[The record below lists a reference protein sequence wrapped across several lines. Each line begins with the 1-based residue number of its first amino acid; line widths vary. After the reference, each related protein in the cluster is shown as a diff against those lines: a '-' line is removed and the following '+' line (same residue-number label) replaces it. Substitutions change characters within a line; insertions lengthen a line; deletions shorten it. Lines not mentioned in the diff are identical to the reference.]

1 MNLKIYFMKAI
12 EKFGVVLIIVVLLI
26 ITSSCSSDET
36 SNNGSIMLKAKS
48 TFNNFANK
56 NEDSKSESVID
67 ISSFK
72 VNIKDIEF
80 EIDNENENENED
92 DENEN
97 ENENENEDS
106 EFVLQG
112 PFELDLSNGDFNIAN
127 IEIPYNVYEEIEF
140 NLHKS
145 TDVDSEMFGKSIEI
159 KGAING
165 YPFVFWHDTEEEFEV
180 DFDDSNFDVI
190 VNSNSITL
198 TINFD
203 LNSIFGNYS
212 SIDFSNLID
221 ADADGVIEINP
232 NNDDGNKELAD
243 FIINLLEEES
253 ELDDD

>member
-1 MNLKIYFMKAI
+1 MKAI
-12 EKFGVVLIIVVLLI
+12 EKFGVVLIIAVLLI

-80 EIDNENENENED
+80 EIDDDNENENENED

>member
-80 EIDNENENENED
+80 EIDDDGNNDNENENEN
-92 DENEN
+92 
-97 ENENENEDS
+97 S

-127 IEIPYNVYEEIEF
+127 IEIP
-140 NLHKS
+140 
-145 TDVDSEMFGKSIEI
+145 
-159 KGAING
+159 
-165 YPFVFWHDTEEEFEV
+165 
-180 DFDDSNFDVI
+180 
-190 VNSNSITL
+190 
-198 TINFD
+198 
-203 LNSIFGNYS
+203 
-212 SIDFSNLID
+212 
-221 ADADGVIEINP
+221 
-232 NNDDGNKELAD
+232 
-243 FIINLLEEES
+243 
-253 ELDDD
+253 

>member
-1 MNLKIYFMKAI
+1 MKTL
-12 EKFGVVLIIVVLLI
+12 EKFRVVLIIVVLLI
-26 ITSSCSSDET
+26 IISSCSSDET
-36 SNNGSIMLKAKS
+36 SNNGNIMLKATS

-72 VNIKDIEF
+72 VNIKDIKF
-80 EIDNENENENED
+80 EIDDHDDDENDDDENDDDENNENENED
-92 DENEN
+92 L
-97 ENENENEDS
+97 
-106 EFVLQG
+106 EFELEG
-112 PFELDLSNGDFNIAN
+112 PFELDLSNGESNIVN
-127 IEIPYNVYEEIEF
+127 VEIPDNVYEEIKF

-145 TDVDSEMFGKSIEI
+145 TDIESEMYGKSIEI
-159 KGAING
+159 KGEING
-165 YPFVFWHDTEEEFEV
+165 FPFVFWHDTEEQFEV
-180 DFDDSNFDVI
+180 DFDDSNIDLI
-190 VNSNSITL
+190 VNGNSIIL

-203 LNSIFGNYS
+203 LNAVFGIYS

-221 ADADGVIEINP
+221 DDANGIIEINP